1 MARMQSDI
9 PIYDNYFHASEVPAA
24 ESPIAQG
31 SRERNVRAA
40 YLDRNTNQDIGILEK
55 ALLVVI
61 LIFPIMQNFMGL
73 DTYLRASEAALNEV
87 STAQKYGYVAKLG
100 YGLIIFWVGVQIL
113 QRPRIVISA
122 INQNILVLCFL
133 VWILITSLWA
143 PQPLSALNTGGR
155 CALQYL
161 IALILVQKLT
171 PTELLNTLTWAAAGT
186 IVITFALV
194 AIVPRYAYD
203 FGIYSNAW
211 RGALV
216 QKNFFGAL
224 MAINFIIGLFSLLFN
239 ANKRLLSLFVIAGAA
254 LCLIMSRSTT
264 MVLAV
269 VLALTL
275 LVPLAMANATT
286 NARDRLLGFY
296 ATVGVALIGI
306 ALFNI
311 IDNPTE
317 LVGKKADFTGRGVI
331 WPVVWHYIQENP
343 LFGYGHT
350 FWIFDSRIRSEI
362 WVRCG
367 WVIAHAHNTYLD
379 FWFQL
384 GLIGLVLG
392 LLIFANCF
400 VNIVRIFFIRID
412 HIALFYAALF
422 VLMMVRA
429 FSETIIISPV
439 YETFFWISFIHA
451 GLQKARS
458 YSHAYPQYTDQS
470 SRLQTV

>member
-1 MARMQSDI
+1 M
-9 PIYDNYFHASEVPAA
+9 
-24 ESPIAQG
+24 QG
-31 SRERNVRAA
+31 SRERNLRAA
-40 YLDRNTNQDIGILEK
+40 YLDRNTNHDIGMLEK

-73 DTYLRASEAALNEV
+73 DTYLHASEVILNEAPI
-87 STAQKYGYVAKLG
+87 SQKYGYVSRLG
-100 YGLIIFWVGVQIL
+100 YGLIIFWVGLQLLRSPQIA
-113 QRPRIVISA
+113 ISA
-122 INQNILVLCFL
+122 ISQNILVLIFI
-133 VWILITSLWA
+133 VWMLITSLWA
-143 PQPLSALNTGGR
+143 PEPLSALNTGGR
-155 CALQYL
+155 CAFQYL

-171 PTELLNTLTWAAAGT
+171 TKTLLNILTWAAAGA

-194 AIVPRYAYD
+194 ALVPRYAYD
-203 FGIYSNAW
+203 FGVYSNAW
-211 RGALV
+211 RGALI
-216 QKNFFGAL
+216 QKNFFGAM
-224 MAINFIIGLFSLLFN
+224 MAINFIVGLFTLSFN
-239 ANKRLLSLFVIAGAA
+239 ANRRALSLFVIAGAA
-254 LCLIMSRSTT
+254 LCVIMSRSTT
-264 MVLAV
+264 MLLAV
-269 VLALTL
+269 AVALAL
-275 LVPLAMANATT
+275 LVPLIVANATA

-296 ATVGVALIGI
+296 LTVGVAFI
-306 ALFNI
+306 ATALLNI

-331 WPVVWHYIQENP
+331 WPVVWHYIQESP

-350 FWIFDSRIRSEI
+350 FWVFDSRTRAEI

-379 FWFQL
+379 LWLQL

-400 VNIVRIFFIRID
+400 LNIARIFFMRTD
-412 HIALFYAALF
+412 PAALFYAALF
-422 VLMMVRA
+422 VLMMVRT

-451 GLQKARS
+451 GLQKAKS
-458 YSHAYPQYTDQS
+458 YSHAYSQYTDQS

>member
-1 MARMQSDI
+1 
-9 PIYDNYFHASEVPAA
+9 
-24 ESPIAQG
+24 
-31 SRERNVRAA
+31 VRAA
-40 YLDRNTNQDIGILEK
+40 YLDRNQSQDIGILEK

-73 DTYLRASEAALNEV
+73 DTYLRASEAAMNEV
-87 STAQKYGYVAKLG
+87 STSQKYGYVAKLG
-100 YGLIIFWVGVQIL
+100 YGLIIFWVGLQFL
-113 QRPRIVISA
+113 QRPQIAISA
-122 INQNILVLCFL
+122 IGQNILVLMFL

-143 PQPLSALNTGGR
+143 PEPLSALNTGGR
-155 CALQYL
+155 CVFQYL
-161 IALILVQKLT
+161 MALILVQKLT
-171 PTELLNTLTWAAAGT
+171 TKTLLNILTWAAGGT

-194 AIVPRYAYD
+194 AVVPRYAYD
-203 FGIYSNAW
+203 YGVYSNAW

-239 ANKRLLSLFVIAGAA
+239 ANKRVLSLFVIAGAA
-254 LCLIMSRSTT
+254 LCVMMSRSTT
-264 MVLAV
+264 IVLAV
-269 VLALTL
+269 ALALAL
-275 LVPLAMANATT
+275 LVPLTMANSTT

-296 ATVGVALIGI
+296 MTVGVALVFV

-362 WVRCG
+362 WIRCG

-379 FWFQL
+379 LWFQL

-392 LLIFANCF
+392 LLVFANCCI
-400 VNIVRIFFIRID
+400 NIIRIFFIRTD
-412 HIALFYAALF
+412 PIALFYAALF
-422 VLMMVRA
+422 VLLMVRA

-439 YETFFWISFIHA
+439 YETFFWISFVHA
-451 GLQKARS
+451 GLQKAKS
-458 YSHAYPQYTDQS
+458 HSHAYFQYADQS